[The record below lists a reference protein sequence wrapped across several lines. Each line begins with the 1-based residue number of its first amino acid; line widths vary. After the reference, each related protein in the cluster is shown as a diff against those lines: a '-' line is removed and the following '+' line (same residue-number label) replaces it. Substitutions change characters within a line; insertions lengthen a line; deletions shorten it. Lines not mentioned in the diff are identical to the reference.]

1 MKYYYLKLLFL
12 AMSASM
18 VLASCEKEVLL
29 EEEEVFSNDTDGK
42 SAKLTVMTRS
52 GDAGDEA
59 VTEGRIYIFNSSET
73 CVQVLSTD
81 DENTSA
87 QAKLAAGTYT
97 IYAVGGEDLA
107 RFTLPTLANATKSSV
122 IGRVAGKVMDDFL
135 WKETEVTLVDGENRN
150 LGIELD
156 RQVLCIDEVKIT
168 NVPDNVTKVEV
179 GLSSFYAAIRLNG
192 THPNSPTETFK
203 VALTKQS
210 DGTTWKAE
218 PKQLLFPSKGAPIVT
233 VSLTT
238 DIDLLA
244 FSYTASGAMQAN
256 HHYDIAAA
264 YSYAQGGMVTCT
276 LTAKDWGE
284 DQSITFD
291 LDNDSHVAYHPVA
304 GTMCYGYYVVS
315 VDETNHT
322 AVLLNNGTVPY
333 TAPSAGSE
341 APASEWL
348 AAFIEPMATLDR
360 PIGITEGSWRLP
372 TLEEVGIFS
381 KDTQV
386 ATISSKGTSGS
397 YFCLDGETL
406 KWAYSKQTDNGFE
419 LKSGTA
425 GMSSIVHLRPVIAIN
440 Y

>member
-1 MKYYYLKLLFL
+1 
-12 AMSASM
+12 
-18 VLASCEKEVLL
+18 
-29 EEEEVFSNDTDGK
+29 
-42 SAKLTVMTRS
+42 
-52 GDAGDEA
+52 
-59 VTEGRIYIFNSSET
+59 
-73 CVQVLSTD
+73 
-81 DENTSA
+81 
-87 QAKLAAGTYT
+87 
-97 IYAVGGEDLA
+97 
-107 RFTLPTLANATKSSV
+107 
-122 IGRVAGKVMDDFL
+122 
-135 WKETEVTLVDGENRN
+135 
-150 LGIELD
+150 
-156 RQVLCIDEVKIT
+156 
-168 NVPDNVTKVEV
+168 
-179 GLSSFYAAIRLNG
+179 
-192 THPNSPTETFK
+192 
-203 VALTKQS
+203 
-210 DGTTWKAE
+210 
-218 PKQLLFPSKGAPIVT
+218 
-233 VSLTT
+233 
-238 DIDLLA
+238 
-244 FSYTASGAMQAN
+244 
-256 HHYDIAAA
+256 
-264 YSYAQGGMVTCT
+264 MVTCT

-360 PIGITEGSWRLP
+360 PIGITEGYWRLP

-425 GMSSIVHLRPVIAIN
+425 GMSSIVHLRPVIDIN